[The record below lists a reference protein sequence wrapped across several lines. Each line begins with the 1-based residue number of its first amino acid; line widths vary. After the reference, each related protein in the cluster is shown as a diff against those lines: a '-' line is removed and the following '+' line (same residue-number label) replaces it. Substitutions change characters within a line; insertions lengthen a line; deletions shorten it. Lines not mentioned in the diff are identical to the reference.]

1 MDVDEDENEDVETPR
16 KFRFVFLLPHVF
28 AFFTNVSM
36 AWRVLFSG
44 ITDDLSN
51 HSAHIAN
58 RDLFEQSAG
67 AEIERMVKG
76 EVDG

>member
-1 MDVDEDENEDVETPR
+1 MDVDEDENEDAETPR
-16 KFRFVFLLPHVF
+16 KFRFVFLLAHVF

-36 AWRVLFSG
+36 AYRVLFSG

-51 HSAHIAN
+51 HSSYVAN
-58 RDLFEQSAG
+58 RDMFAAEAG

-76 EVDG
+76 EVNG